1 MKKKALSLLGIILCM
16 TAHQPSYAGDHG
28 EDYYGFNWCF
38 KARTENYYSTILVV
52 PVHILNIGLTYL
64 TKGDIDEDMWLPY
77 DIPVRNI
84 FKVRKGGEKLDV
96 NDGTLF
102 GLKAKDMFSH
112 IETGFRFGWQWSE
125 TPIGIFGEL
134 NYRFRR
140 FSLEWEEGTGETKYK
155 IHSFEPGIGA
165 RVSPLFLLYR
175 KYEWCPIVEVA
186 TYYVNNFSLG
196 GGFNGDS
203 KEINNGWRYSYGLGA
218 TFSDNDEEQSLSLL
232 VGLEVDDFDLFNQD
246 YSYGSSKPYKDV
258 TTFSRRIFLKVN
270 LNF

>member
-1 MKKKALSLLGIILCM
+1 MKRTIISLLGIILFM
-16 TAHQPSYAGDHG
+16 SAYQPSYAGDYG
-28 EDYYGFNWCF
+28 EDYYGFNWCI
-38 KARTENYYSTILVV
+38 KARTQNYYSSILAI
-52 PVHILNIGLTYL
+52 PILYLNAGLAYL
-64 TKGDIDEDMWLPY
+64 TQGDYDEDMWIPY
-77 DIPVRNI
+77 DVPIYNI

-96 NDGTLF
+96 NDGRMY
-102 GLKAKDMFSH
+102 GYKAKDMFSH
-112 IETGFRFGWQWSE
+112 IETGLRFGWQWSE

-175 KYEWCPIVEVA
+175 NYEWCPIVEVA
-186 TYYVNNFSLG
+186 TYYVNNFRLS
-196 GGFNGDS
+196 GGFNGES
-203 KEINNGWRYSYGLGA
+203 KEINNGWRYSYGVGA
-218 TFSDNDEEQSLSLL
+218 TFGDDDQSLSLL

-246 YSYGSSKPYKDV
+246 YSYGSSIPYKDV